1 MMLKQQIIDQI
12 SNQMANFAKINP
24 LNDIENNFKAILH
37 ASLEKLDLVTREE
50 FETQQKV
57 LINTRNKLDELEQII
72 KALEQK
78 QA

>member
-1 MMLKQQIIDQI
+1 MLKQQIIDQI
-12 SNQMANFAKINP
+12 SSQMASFAKINP

-78 QA
+78 